1 MVQSR
6 AQFGEG
12 SAMSS
17 LVLDQPQRES
27 GVGMHADAAM
37 PHIHHN
43 DEIEHI
49 CVEALTGVQVGH
61 SEGDVRDAGEGDHG
75 SS

>member
-17 LVLDQPQRES
+17 LVVDQPQRES
-27 GVGMHADAAM
+27 SVGVHADAAI
-37 PHIHHN
+37 PHIQHN
-43 DEIEHI
+43 NEIEDI
-49 CVEALTGVQVGH
+49 LVEALTGLQVGH
-61 SEGDVRDAGEGDHG
+61 REGDVRDAGEGDHG